1 MSLVNRDTDRSVVSN
16 RQFGIMEDKILIPH
30 NDNSQ
35 GKVLLIAPLA
45 KGREDRA
52 TRTYEVITRL
62 NADGRNHAEVL
73 NCLSTYIEMSK
84 TGEMITVTKCKPAL
98 ADDLVAWCRQH
109 RKLFHYCVDNSVFA
123 LVI

>member
-1 MSLVNRDTDRSVVSN
+1 
-16 RQFGIMEDKILIPH
+16 MEDRILIPH

-45 KGREDRA
+45 NGRKDRA

-73 NCLSTYIEMSK
+73 NCLSTYVEMSK
-84 TGEMITVTKCKPAL
+84 TGEVITVTKCRPAL
-98 ADDLVAWCRQH
+98 ADDLIAWCRRH
-109 RKLFHYCVDNSVFA
+109 RKQFHYCADNSVFGLA
-123 LVI
+123 V